1 MDEDLLDLF
10 HSGRQVEA
18 KERLLNMLPGAAQVH
33 SGDTSMRIVA
43 VGLNHQAATLPL
55 RDQVAIG
62 PGEMGEALEALRDRV
77 GIGVILSTCNRSEV
91 YTLAS
96 SVSQGEE
103 QLKGFFTAYHQVP
116 RREIEPHLYTYSQR
130 KRYGTCFG

>member
-1 MDEDLLDLF
+1 
-10 HSGRQVEA
+10 
-18 KERLLNMLPGAAQVH
+18 
-33 SGDTSMRIVA
+33 MRIVA
-43 VGLNHQAATLPL
+43 VGLNHQAATLAL

-130 KRYGTCFG
+130 KAVRHLFSGSRRAGLPDPGRGANTGPGAGRLRCGQP